1 MANHAEL
8 RGRGRDYPPEVAVDL
23 VVPPNL
29 DPRVQA
35 LSSRLTARK
44 DPVDA
49 AASVET
55 WLSKALA
62 YSRDLSGESQDPI
75 GNFLFVNKMAHCEL
89 FSSAMVI
96 LLRAAGIPARNVTG
110 YYGGTETDSGYVA
123 IRAGDAHSWVEVY
136 FPGAGFVLFDPT
148 PSAGRGARA
157 DGLWAKAVLT
167 WDSLA
172 QRWSRFVIDYDLIT
186 QSQVLSSLGR
196 GLSRIGD
203 RLRGKQGGATAFR
216 WALPAGIAAVLLGAG
231 ALYTARRK
239 RRAGARGRTLSGD
252 EARARNLWVATR
264 HRLEKSRVGLGTA
277 AAVRETVE
285 QIALR
290 VPRAKAPVQ
299 NIAEAVLAA
308 RWGGRPLERREA
320 RDLLESLDAA
330 LR

>member
-75 GNFLFVNKMAHCEL
+75 GNFLFRTKKGHCEL

-136 FPGAGFVLFDPT
+136 FPGAGFVPFDPT
-148 PSAGRGARA
+148 PSAGRGARTE
-157 DGLWAKAVLT
+157 GLWAKAVRSEEHTSEL
-167 WDSLA
+167 
-172 QRWSRFVIDYDLIT
+172 
-186 QSQVLSSLGR
+186 QSPCNLVCRLLLEKKKYEDGR
-196 GLSRIGD
+196 DDPPLYWRYHTDGGLV
-203 RLRGKQGGATAFR
+203 RLRWIRPVDDSGVGTT
-216 WALPAGIAAVLLGAG
+216 LLYGHRQPTCRPPG
-231 ALYTARRK
+231 P
-239 RRAGARGRTLSGD
+239 
-252 EARARNLWVATR
+252 R
-264 HRLEKSRVGLGTA
+264 HSR
-277 AAVRETVE
+277 
-285 QIALR
+285 Q
-290 VPRAKAPVQ
+290 PH
-299 NIAEAVLAA
+299 
-308 RWGGRPLERREA
+308 
-320 RDLLESLDAA
+320 
-330 LR
+330 